1 MHVSNGKYIGL
12 AHSKNKLKTF
22 SIVTIK
28 QKSFNLLLVYEPTWA
43 FHKNIQRPDTLNKK
57 GKTHLAQ
64 QFTSFL
70 MILQSKSNHMLQLN
84 ISRIRVEFKAQIM
97 CHINHEYCIEKRSSK
112 ASAGDH
118 QLKDLC
124 NEKNLYYTDCSKS
137 INKKYLISS
146 KFHFNIKFTKIFQ

>member
-84 ISRIRVEFKAQIM
+84 ISRIRVEFKARTM
-97 CHINHEYCIEKRSSK
+97 WHINLECCIEKRSAK
-112 ASAGDH
+112 ASAADH
-118 QLKDLC
+118 QLTDLC
-124 NEKNLYYTDCSKS
+124 KEMNLYYTDRSNS
-137 INKKYLISS
+137 INKRHLISL
-146 KFHFNIKFTKIFQ
+146 KFHLNIKGTNIFQ